1 MNFLQ
6 YNLFKSARILTLM
19 ICLFILS
26 SCKKNYI
33 IYYNEVN
40 RTDSIFRL
48 ANNPKAAI
56 KEYRELFKEYTP
68 KNQERINEYV
78 TYITLADQY
87 NEDFGGKKS
96 LYHLISL
103 IAPFDQQYKE
113 YLPLFKKYGIDS
125 TDVQQK
131 MKDWKNNL
139 NKQLIDS
146 FKIAFKRDQEGRPYD
161 TALVRKNVEKNARL
175 FKWTFENFGFPSK
188 DKIGDGPML
197 TLISHMSES
206 KILYPYLQPKILEY
220 VKSGDCPPLDYS
232 MMVDAHDF
240 TLGKGTY
247 YGMGR
252 TFLKEIDSVTINRH
266 RKSIGLPS
274 LKHTDII
281 KKDFFKK
288 LKTNDPNII
297 KE

>member
-1 MNFLQ
+1 MNSLQ
-6 YNLFKSARILTLM
+6 YNSFKSAHILILM

-33 IYYNEVN
+33 IYYNKVN
-40 RTDSIFRL
+40 KIDSTFRL
-48 ANNPKAAI
+48 ANNPKVAI
-56 KEYRELFKEYTP
+56 KEYRDLFKEYSP
-68 KNQERINEYV
+68 RNQERINEYG

-103 IAPFDQQYKE
+103 IASSEQQYKE

-125 TDVQQK
+125 TEVQQK
-131 MKDWKNNL
+131 KMEWKNNL

-146 FKIAFKRDQEGRPYD
+146 FRVAFKRDQEGRPYD
-161 TALVRKNVEKNARL
+161 TALARKNVEKNARL

-188 DKIGDGPML
+188 DKIGEGPML
-197 TLISHMSES
+197 TLISHMAES

-220 VKSGDCPPLDYS
+220 VKSGDCPPFDYS

-252 TFLKEIDSVTINRH
+252 TFLKEIDSVIINRH

-274 LKHTDII
+274 LKHTAII
-281 KKDFFKK
+281 KKDFLKK
-288 LKTNDPNII
+288 LKTNDTNLIT
-297 KE
+297 E